1 MELRNSV
8 TLIALRTAIGC
19 AWGIAR
25 TAWALEALGERI
37 ECAVDR
43 QAHGRRI
50 NPAAVLEPLIA
61 KRYAA

>member
-1 MELRNSV
+1 MELRNSI
-8 TLIALRTAIGC
+8 TLIAVRTAIPF

-25 TAWALEALGERI
+25 TAWALDALGERI

-43 QAHGRRI
+43 QAHGRQMD
-50 NPAAVLEPLIA
+50 PAAVLEPLIA